1 MVKEEIEHIPLGNSA
16 YHYTMKLVPCQW
28 LFHFYIT
35 QASFKHTEKLALR
48 KLVFRYQASRSV
60 TSFLLLDF
68 SQGDP
73 VQHQV
78 RVRRPRVRARVG
90 ERPEGIRTGLH
101 LEDLQV
107 IWNVPKILT

>member
-1 MVKEEIEHIPLGNSA
+1 MFTFRLRHWYLANGW
-16 YHYTMKLVPCQW
+16 YTYKKKLVLC
-28 LFHFYIT
+28 Y
-35 QASFKHTEKLALR
+35 KALG
-48 KLVFRYQASRSV
+48 FV
-60 TSFLLLDF
+60 TSSILLDF

-78 RVRRPRVRARVG
+78 RVGRLRVRARVG

-107 IWNVPKILT
+107 IWNVKDPKLI